1 MHCARSIAAAT
12 LLMIGLSACQ
22 PSDTDASKTAAS
34 PAPAHT
40 VAAAPAP
47 AGPMTIDPASLS
59 SCTTGAI
66 VTVRWDI
73 RAAHPG
79 VKEIEVW
86 TGSVT
91 HPLTLFAA
99 GAPSGEAKTGLW
111 AGPGSI
117 FAVKDRATGQELARA
132 TVQGP
137 TCP

>member
-34 PAPAHT
+34 PAPAPAG
-40 VAAAPAP
+40 AAAPAP
-47 AGPMTIDPASLS
+47 TGPVTLDPASFS
-59 SCTTGAI
+59 SCQTGAV

-73 RAAHPG
+73 RKEHPK

-86 TGSVT
+86 TGST
-91 HPLTLFAA
+91 SHPLTLFAA
-99 GAPSGEAKTGLW
+99 SAPAGEAKTGAW

-137 TCP
+137 ACP